1 MAATETTM
9 TGGRVA
15 LTHRNF
21 RLYLLARSFIVFAV
35 EMQSVAVGWQ
45 VYEITRRALDLGL
58 IGLVQFL
65 PGMMLFLVSGHT
77 ADRLDRQKLL
87 ATCYSGYALCSGLLL
102 LITVRGAHSA
112 GPIYA
117 VMAMVGV
124 VRSFNAPAMRALL
137 PQLIPEEHFPNAVAW
152 SSITFK
158 AVTILGPAL
167 GGFVYAFFRGPSGVY
182 AIAAGSGIFAA
193 LELLRIRVE
202 MKPRPREAFSLETV
216 LVGIRYIWRQKV
228 VLGSISLDLFAVL
241 LGGAVALLPVYARD
255 ILKTGPWGLGLLRC
269 APAIGAAAMAILL
282 AYRPLRNRA
291 GATMLWCVAGFGL
304 FTVIFGLSRSLTL
317 SIAALVLVGA
327 TDMVSVIVRAV
338 FVQLATPDEM
348 RGRVNAVDMVFIGA
362 SNELGEFES
371 GITAQWFGTVP
382 AVVLGGIGTLAVTA
396 LWTWAFPELRR
407 ADRLVE
413 SAREQAEA
421 VTSDKR

>member
-1 MAATETTM
+1 MAATETMM

-77 ADRLDRQKLL
+77 ADRVDRQRLL
-87 ATCYSGYALCSGLLL
+87 VTCYSGYAVCSSLLL
-102 LITVRGAHSA
+102 AITLRGAHSA
-112 GPIYA
+112 LPIYA
-117 VMAMVGV
+117 VMTLVGV

-137 PQLIPEEHFPNAVAW
+137 PQLVPEEHFTNAVAW

-182 AIAAGSGIFAA
+182 ALAAGSGVFAA
-193 LELLRIRVE
+193 LTLLQIRVE
-202 MKPRPREAFSLETV
+202 AKPRPRETFSAQTV
-216 LVGIRYIWRQKV
+216 LAGIRYIWRQKV

-255 ILKTGPWGLGLLRC
+255 ILKAGPWGLGLLRC
-269 APAIGAAAMAILL
+269 APAAGAAAMAILL

-291 GATMLWCVAGFGL
+291 GATMLWCVAGFGA
-304 FTVIFGLSRSLTL
+304 FTIIFGLSRSLVL

-396 LWTWAFPELRR
+396 LWAWMFPELRR

-413 SAREQAEA
+413 NQE
-421 VTSDKR
+421 

>member
-1 MAATETTM
+1 MVATEISA
-9 TGGRVA
+9 TGGRAA

-45 VYEITRRALDLGL
+45 VYEITGRALDLGL

-65 PGMMLFLVSGHT
+65 PGMLLFLVSGHT
-77 ADRLDRQKLL
+77 ADRVDRQKLL
-87 ATCYSGYALCSGLLL
+87 ATCYSGYALCSSLLL
-102 LITVRGAHSA
+102 AITLRGPHNAHA
-112 GPIYA
+112 IYA
-117 VMAMVGV
+117 VMTLVGV
-124 VRSFNAPAMRALL
+124 ARSFNAPAMRALL
-137 PQLIPEEHFPNAVAW
+137 PQLVPEEHFTNAVAW

-182 AIAAGSGIFAA
+182 ALAAFAGIAASWS
-193 LELLRIRVE
+193 LLHIRVE
-202 MKPRPREAFSLETV
+202 MKPRLREPFSAETV
-216 LVGIRYIWRQKV
+216 LAGIRYIWEKKV

-255 ILKTGPWGLGLLRC
+255 ILKAGPWGLGLLRC

-282 AYRPLRNRA
+282 AYRPLRKRA
-291 GATMLWCVAGFGL
+291 GPTMLWCVAGFGAFTIL
-304 FTVIFGLSRSLTL
+304 FGVSRSLAL
-317 SIAALVLVGA
+317 SIAALALVGA

-382 AVVLGGIGTLAVTA
+382 AVVLGGIGTLVVTA
-396 LWTWAFPELRR
+396 LWTWMFPDLRR
-407 ADRLVE
+407 ADRLIE
-413 SAREQAEA
+413 F
-421 VTSDKR
+421 DH